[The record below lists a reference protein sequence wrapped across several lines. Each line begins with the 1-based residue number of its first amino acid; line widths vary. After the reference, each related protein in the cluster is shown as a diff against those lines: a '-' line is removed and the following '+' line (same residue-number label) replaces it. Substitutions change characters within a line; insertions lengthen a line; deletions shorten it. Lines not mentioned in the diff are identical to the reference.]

1 MTGVILLRGLF
12 YPTTTAS
19 TARTRLTLDEVLSG
33 VFDDDFRLFDSESSK
48 EEGEYV
54 YAYSGK
60 GNIYH
65 VEVVVCIEII

>member
-1 MTGVILLRGLF
+1 M
-12 YPTTTAS
+12 
-19 TARTRLTLDEVLSG
+19 LSG
-33 VFDDDFRLFDSESSK
+33 VFDDDFGIFDSESSE

-60 GNIYH
+60 DNIDH